1 MGYYL
6 KSTMTGNHE
15 EWIGHG
21 ENYPNINHLDV
32 SCLWERSR
40 DSKETNPIIV
50 RIISW
55 KKAFKLN
62 YLQGCQHKEKGWV
75 NLNDHLNE
83 WTTEGCGQL
92 AYKE

>member
-1 MGYYL
+1 MGYNL
-6 KSTMTGNHE
+6 KSTMTCNHE

-40 DSKETNPIIV
+40 DSKET
-50 RIISW
+50 ISISVSMNY

-62 YLQGCQHKEKGWV
+62 YLQGCQHKEKG
-75 NLNDHLNE
+75 
-83 WTTEGCGQL
+83 
-92 AYKE
+92 